1 MNNLINKFLLEK
13 DKCMPEMNLGQLIFA
28 FSGFGPFTKNKE
40 RIQKYSETE
49 DLRYIYQN

>member
-1 MNNLINKFLLEK
+1 MNNLINKFLLEENK
-13 DKCMPEMNLGQLIFA
+13 FMLEMNLGQLIFA
-28 FSGFGPFTKNKE
+28 FSGCGPFTKNKE